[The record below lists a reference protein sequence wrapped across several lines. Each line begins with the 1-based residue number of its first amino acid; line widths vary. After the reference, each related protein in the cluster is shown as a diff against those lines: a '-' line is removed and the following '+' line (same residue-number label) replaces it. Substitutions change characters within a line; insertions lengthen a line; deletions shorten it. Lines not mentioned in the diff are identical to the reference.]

1 VKPFE
6 GIKVVEAATYIFVPT
21 ATAVLADLGADVV
34 KIEPPGGDP
43 MRRGAEMMS
52 AGGDRP
58 ATATSLGCLFE
69 LANRGKRSVT
79 LDLASP
85 AARPAFE
92 ALVAGADVFATNFL
106 PGVRSK
112 LRLGLD
118 DIRALNPSVIYASGS
133 GWGPKGPM
141 RETAAFDMTSAWA
154 QSGAAEWFTRASG
167 GEPPQQ
173 PFGFYDVPAGSSLA
187 GAIAMALFQRERTG
201 VAPDVDVSLLNV
213 GWWAMEA
220 EIGPAG
226 VAPPTVPVDRR
237 EPANPLVSWYG
248 TADDRWL
255 VLSMAADGDRWW
267 RELCARLERPELASD
282 ERFAS
287 SAGRSVNNR
296 ACAADLE
303 ATFRRHTL
311 AEWRERFEGFGG
323 AWGPFLDAREVHDH
337 PQAAANG
344 FLHTIVAHD
353 GVPVSAVAPPVQLG
367 GEPTR
372 PAGRAPTAGEHTAAV
387 LAEIGFATD
396 GNGQSSGTS
405 V

>member
-1 VKPFE
+1 MKPFE

-21 ATAVLADLGADVV
+21 ATAVLADLGADVI

-43 MRRGAEMMS
+43 MRRAAEMMS
-52 AGGDRP
+52 AGDDRP

-79 LDLASP
+79 LDLASL
-85 AARPAFE
+85 AARPAFD
-92 ALVAGADVFATNFL
+92 ALVADADVFATNFL

-118 DIRALNPSVIYASGS
+118 EIRAINPSIVYASGS
-133 GWGPKGPM
+133 GWGPKGPL
-141 RETAAFDMTSAWA
+141 RDTAAFDMTSAWA

-220 EIGPAG
+220 EIGPAA
-226 VAPPTVPVDRR
+226 VAPPTAPVDRR
-237 EPANPLVSWYG
+237 DPATPLVCWYG

-267 RELCARLERPELASD
+267 PDLCARLERPDLASD
-282 ERFAS
+282 ERFV
-287 SAGRSVNNR
+287 SAAARATNNR
-296 ACAADLE
+296 ACAAELE
-303 ATFRRHTL
+303 ATFRRRPL
-311 AEWRERFEGFGG
+311 AEWRRRLEGFGG

-344 FLHTIVAHD
+344 FVHTIVAHD
-353 GVPVSAVAPPVQLG
+353 GVSVRAVAPPVQLG

-372 PAGRAPTAGEHTAAV
+372 PAGRAPTAGEHTREV
-387 LAEIGFATD
+387 LAEVGLASGEVD
-396 GNGQSSGTS
+396 RLSGN
-405 V
+405 